1 MNNKELVEKA
11 REVLH
16 FRQLSEECSV
26 GEVSAALLTDKGN
39 IYLGISISAAFGT
52 LRAEWPGDE

>member
-1 MNNKELVEKA
+1 VNNRYLIEKA

-26 GEVSAALLTDKGN
+26 GEVSAALLTNKGN

-52 LRAEWPGDE
+52 LRAE